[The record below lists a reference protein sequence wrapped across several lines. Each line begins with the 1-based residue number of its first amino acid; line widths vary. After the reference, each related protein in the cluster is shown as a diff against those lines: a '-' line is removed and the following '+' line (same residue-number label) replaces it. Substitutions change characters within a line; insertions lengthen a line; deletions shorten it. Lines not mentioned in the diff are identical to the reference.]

1 MTTDAIRAVIQ
12 GRQGRRMR
20 WVRGETAAVP
30 WTLRLTATGCAA
42 ITLGL
47 LWDISW
53 HASIGRDTVWT
64 PAHVTIY
71 IGALLA
77 GLSGAWGVARAT
89 LAKAPTALAAI
100 TIWGLH
106 APLGDWV
113 KVWGSAA
120 MLTAA
125 GFDAWWHQAYGL
137 DLGILTPAHTCLAT
151 GMIAVHAG
159 AMLDAAP
166 HATHQQVRR
175 VFVFIAGTLLL
186 LLATLLIEVSYPNR
200 QRGAAFYQLAC
211 AAFPAVLVAASR
223 ALKDRWAATRTA
235 AVYTGLSLAMLWV
248 LPLFPAQPL
257 LAPILNPVEHMWPG
271 LFPLLLLFP
280 AMAIDLLRK
289 HVALLGA
296 AFLAVLLAVQW
307 PMSGFLLSPGARN
320 AFFAGD
326 QWYFG
331 VTSGQEGI
339 FPRLGDWRYRFWDAP
354 PDAGDLA
361 LALLIATLSAA
372 AGHLSGGFLAR
383 VRR

>member
-1 MTTDAIRAVIQ
+1 MTTDAIRAAVR
-12 GRQGRRMR
+12 GRQGRR
-20 WVRGETAAVP
+20 VRGETAAVP

-89 LAKAPTALAAI
+89 LARSPAAVA
-100 TIWGLH
+100 IWGLR

-120 MLTAA
+120 MLAAA

-166 HATHQQVRR
+166 RHQVRR
-175 VFVFIAGTLLL
+175 VLVFVAGTLLL

-211 AAFPAVLVAASR
+211 AAFPAVLVAVSR
-223 ALKDRWAATRTA
+223 ALEDRWAAIRAA

-280 AMAIDLLRK
+280 AMAIDLLRRR

-339 FPRLGDWRYRFWDAP
+339 FPRMGDWRYRFWDAP
-354 PDAGDLA
+354 PGAGDLA

-372 AGHLSGGFLAR
+372 AGHLAGGFLAR

>member
-1 MTTDAIRAVIQ
+1 MTTDALRAAV
-12 GRQGRRMR
+12 R
-20 WVRGETAAVP
+20 VRGDTVAVP
-30 WTLRLTATGCAA
+30 WTLRLTAAGCAA

-64 PAHVTIY
+64 PAHVTVY

-89 LAKAPTALAAI
+89 AVRDPAAVA
-100 TIWGLH
+100 IWGLR
-106 APLGDWV
+106 APLGDWT

-137 DLGILTPAHTCLAT
+137 DLGILTPAHSCLAT

-159 AMLDAAP
+159 ALLDAAP
-166 HATHQQVRR
+166 RHSVRK
-175 VFVFIAGTLLL
+175 VFVFVAGTLLL

-211 AAFPAVLVAASR
+211 AAFPAVLVAVSR
-223 ALKDRWAATRTA
+223 ALGERWAATRAA
-235 AVYTGLSLAMLWV
+235 AVYTALGLAMLWV

-280 AMAIDLLRK
+280 AMAIDLLRRRNAA
-289 HVALLGA
+289 VLGA

-339 FPRLGDWRYRFWDAP
+339 FPRMGDWRYRFWDAP

-361 LALLIATLSAA
+361 LALVIAVISAT
-372 AGHLSGGFLAR
+372 AGHLAGRFLSR